1 MKSFIQPYR
10 GMVNQPYRQMIQK
23 SSTLHAI
30 SPHQT
35 YDIAVA
41 STYGLFCLLGY
52 DKYPI
57 PLKRRD
63 VEVVGT
69 ILALTWDTTHRFDP
83 LVFILLAGVGGIS
96 YLSEKSI
103 MDKNLASQLHLGVH
117 LCGYISFVL
126 FIFDVISFFIY

>member
-10 GMVNQPYRQMIQK
+10 GIIKQPYRQMIRK

-41 STYGLFCLLGY
+41 STYGLFYLLGY
-52 DKYPI
+52 ENYPV

-63 VEVVGT
+63 VEVVG
-69 ILALTWDTTHRFDP
+69 IIFALLWDITHRFDP
-83 LVFILLAGVGGIS
+83 TIFILLVGVGGIS
-96 YLSEKSI
+96 FLSEKSI
-103 MDKNLASQLHLGVH
+103 MDKSLASQLHLGVH